1 MAQRKKATALRKR
14 AERHLKALENLE
26 KDLSKVKSNLDK
38 FLNQTSV
45 RSADEYFQERRE
57 KIRRRMT
64 RRR

>member
-14 AERHLKALENLE
+14 AERHLTALENLE

-38 FLNQTSV
+38 FLRQTSV